1 MYHRRSILGI
11 ILKTLSGM
19 CFLPTAG
26 CGSQSFRMGR
36 HSSITTL
43 RGDLLYSLSLLSQRE
58 RTFMDCRVGDEGVVL
73 SYPGAQPGSG
83 RHKHPVALGLPA
95 VCRCSGFIF
104 PARAALMPQL
114 PYQKLESWSVAHRS
128 SQAKG
133 PIGATA
139 ASRHHSHSNSGSEA
153 HL

>member
-1 MYHRRSILGI
+1 MYHRQSILGI
-11 ILKTLSGM
+11 ILKTLSGV

-58 RTFMDCRVGDEGVVL
+58 QTFMDCRVGDEGVVL

-83 RHKHPVALGLPA
+83 RHKHPVALGFASSVQVLRIHLP
-95 VCRCSGFIF
+95 
-104 PARAALMPQL
+104 
-114 PYQKLESWSVAHRS
+114 RS
-128 SQAKG
+128 SS
-133 PIGATA
+133 INATA
-139 ASRHHSHSNSGSEA
+139 SLPEARILVSGT
-153 HL
+153 